1 MEDARFGIVYV
12 VIYLLLL
19 LAYSQPIL
27 LFLPLYSHLILKI
40 FLLVLQLL
48 SVYLPQEI
56 LLLQLLVDAALGK
69 LLVCV

>member
-48 SVYLPQEI
+48 SVYLSQKI